1 MNFLYF
7 FPITTTHTSERESTS
22 RTEGARESN
31 EQATM
36 PVVNRAVYAGVMGT
50 ILIWCYL
57 RRRMHMVR
65 DAKEKKARDAQEKKV
80 RDAKKKAAAE
90 KKARDAMEKK
100 AAAAKEKTMAYAAK
114 FQLETVRKLDIAYRD
129 GGYLALE
136 REKLEKRLEL
146 IIAILE
152 RERKYRTQKEED
164 ILARTESVHWNGKIF
179 NFHHYGMGG
188 IFGEGKIPP
197 PREDTE
203 EDIEDW

>member
-1 MNFLYF
+1 
-7 FPITTTHTSERESTS
+7 
-22 RTEGARESN
+22 
-31 EQATM
+31 
-36 PVVNRAVYAGVMGT
+36 
-50 ILIWCYL
+50 
-57 RRRMHMVR
+57 MHMVR

-80 RDAKKKAAAE
+80 RDAKKKAAAEKKARDAMEKKARDAMEKKVRDAMEKKVRDAMEKKVRDAKE

>member
-1 MNFLYF
+1 
-7 FPITTTHTSERESTS
+7 
-22 RTEGARESN
+22 
-31 EQATM
+31 
-36 PVVNRAVYAGVMGT
+36 
-50 ILIWCYL
+50 
-57 RRRMHMVR
+57 MHMVR